1 MTSVLHRRLARIEAE
16 LKPPSNS
23 VICLDEPSGSAD
35 NAAWSDFR
43 KCLEE
48 AKATTA
54 RLIVVRD
61 AYSAWDKEF
70 SEDYGVMVM
79 GPMEA
84 ACASLASKP
93 STEGNKSALDDLIKR
108 VTKSSQLISV
118 VHDPVDF
125 EDAP

>member
-1 MTSVLHRRLARIEAE
+1 MTSALHRRLARLEAA
-16 LKPPSNS
+16 LNPPFET
-23 VICLDEPSGSAD
+23 VLCLDEPGESAND
-35 NAAWSDFR
+35 AAWSAFR
-43 KCLEE
+43 KHLDE

-54 RLIVVRD
+54 RVIVVRD
-61 AYSAWDKEF
+61 AFSTWNKEF

-79 GPMEA
+79 GPIEA

-118 VHDPVDF
+118 VADPIDC

>member
-16 LKPPSNS
+16 LKPLSNS

-35 NAAWSDFR
+35 NVAWSDFR
-43 KCLEE
+43 KGLEE

-54 RLIVVRD
+54 RVIVVRD

-70 SEDYGVMVM
+70 SEDTGVMVM

>member
-1 MTSVLHRRLARIEAE
+1 MSSALHRRLAKIEAE
-16 LKPPSNS
+16 LNLPSET
-23 VICLDEPSGSAD
+23 VICLDEPGESAD
-35 NAAWSDFR
+35 DEAWSAFR
-43 KCLEE
+43 KRLEE

-54 RLIVVRD
+54 RVIVVRD
-61 AYSAWDKEF
+61 TYSAWDKEY